1 MGWKSWAYSGLLL
14 MLLLIVGLLTSR
26 GIVKSVVNQG
36 DIHLEADAIE
46 YFQGDTI
53 TFLGTLDF
61 TGDEQAAIRRVAL
74 VLTGA
79 SVVEI
84 DLPLE
89 EGVHT
94 LSGAPEF
101 GGELQ
106 VAVSYQQISLL
117 PTPTGTPGGQFKG
130 IFQGVDND
138 AEIILRINW
147 EIGKSSDMVGNYQA
161 KLVVEFGE
169 NEDSSESTEVQLS
182 ILPGKCG
189 DYNLDRTVNTRDVV
203 IYLQVARQFHRAG
216 HSPVGYDRHRWGR
229 RYHHVRRLGSNRA
242 YRWCSDAG
250 RLCIVKL
257 TDARPMPVGSTRSRH
272 PAESQ
277 RVTPLALLFTS
288 YPLALSRC

>member
-26 GIVKSVVNQG
+26 GIVQSVVNHN

-61 TGDEQAAIRRVAL
+61 AGDEQAAIRRVAL

-84 DLPLE
+84 DLPLD

-101 GGELQ
+101 GGVLQ
-106 VAVSYQQISLL
+106 VTVSYQQINVV

-130 IFQGVDND
+130 IFQGMDND

-147 EIGKSSDMVGNYQA
+147 EIGKSSDMVGDYQVR
-161 KLVVEFGE
+161 LVVEFGE
-169 NEDSSESTEVQLS
+169 NEDSSESAEVQLS

-189 DYNLDRTVNTRDVV
+189 DYNLDHTVNTRDVV
-203 IYLQVARQFHRAG
+203 IYLQVAASSIEPDAALLATTDTDG
-216 HSPVGYDRHRWGR
+216 DGVITM
-229 RYHHVRRLGSNRA
+229 
-242 YRWCSDAG
+242 SDALAVIEHTAG
-250 RLCIVKL
+250 VQTL
-257 TDARPMPVGSTRSRH
+257 VGCAS
-272 PAESQ
+272 
-277 RVTPLALLFTS
+277 LN
-288 YPLALSRC
+288 

>member
-147 EIGKSSDMVGNYQA
+147 GKLANLQTWSETTRPSWSLSLAKMRTPAKALKSSSQYFRGNA
-161 KLVVEFGE
+161 GITT
-169 NEDSSESTEVQLS
+169 STVQ
-182 ILPGKCG
+182 
-189 DYNLDRTVNTRDVV
+189 
-203 IYLQVARQFHRAG
+203 
-216 HSPVGYDRHRWGR
+216 
-229 RYHHVRRLGSNRA
+229 
-242 YRWCSDAG
+242 
-250 RLCIVKL
+250 
-257 TDARPMPVGSTRSRH
+257 STR
-272 PAESQ
+272 A
-277 RVTPLALLFTS
+277 TS
-288 YPLALSRC
+288 